1 MARVIDVLVASVDEM
16 RQNGDDVVG
25 IALTFDDSQR
35 SVDMLN
41 TWIQLKRQRGHLT
54 DYIKAVSFA
63 DDRWYYPLQ
72 AADLLA
78 NLTNRYWQVDIIDK
92 TRTRERAEGFL
103 RTLMENDPNFKFA
116 YRVGFVSAN
125 EIDDAIRLHKRLY

>member
-54 DYIKAVSFA
+54 
-63 DDRWYYPLQ
+63 
-72 AADLLA
+72 
-78 NLTNRYWQVDIIDK
+78 
-92 TRTRERAEGFL
+92 E
-103 RTLMENDPNFKFA
+103 
-116 YRVGFVSAN
+116 
-125 EIDDAIRLHKRLY
+125 LYQGCLICR